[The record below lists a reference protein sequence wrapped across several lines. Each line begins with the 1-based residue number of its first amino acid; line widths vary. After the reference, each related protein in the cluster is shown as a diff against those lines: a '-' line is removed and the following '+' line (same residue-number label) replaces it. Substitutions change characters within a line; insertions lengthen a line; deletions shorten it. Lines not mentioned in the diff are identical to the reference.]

1 MRDDPDGM
9 PGPTDGKSTNTQQPT
24 PAGDRDTRGVEN
36 TRRTF
41 LGGALGGA
49 LAGAIALGGA
59 GSATAQVSDDQFSF
73 ECDHVRL
80 SDAGGIDSL
89 RVDFEDGS
97 YVTSANGVGLDG
109 ADAVRYGSPGRTVTS
124 VTFNGDRTVSNADP
138 CQHRRRATTF
148 TATTVHVPTA
158 EFMLSGSDAPPSV
171 PSVLNTRVQLH
182 FVDGTSET
190 VQDYSGD
197 GSGSADDFPE
207 LSGIE
212 DRYGMDA
219 VPNCYRGTGANAGKV
234 IEAIEIQT
242 DLDYRDHYLRSDVA
256 EATTL
261 GAQTAQ
267 ERAIEIVGTSQ
278 GAVEYELT
286 ATGPIRRLRI
296 NDRIGAADNDAIS
309 QNDDG
314 TWTASGFTGNTGY
327 GDAYVVNGEITEHT
341 QTGGDGDYV
350 VRAMER
356 HVIGGS
362 GSSGSGGGATSDG
375 DTSHE
380 VAVIATEQGEATYEF
395 TVDGTVEPASDV
407 AADLVAEDNDAIRDN
422 GDGTVTVSGYTGNTG
437 YGDTYTVT
445 GDLLS
450 FERTG
455 GQAAFRIELDGSS
468 VSSDEL
474 VDSYEKL

>member
-1 MRDDPDGM
+1 MRDDPDSM
-9 PGPTDGKSTNTQQPT
+9 PGPTDGESTNTQQPT
-24 PAGDRDTRGVEN
+24 PAGGRDTRGAEN

-41 LGGALGGA
+41 LGGALGGT
-49 LAGAIALGGA
+49 LAGAVGLGGA
-59 GSATAQVSDDQFSF
+59 DSATAQVSDDQFSF
-73 ECDHVRL
+73 ECDHVSL
-80 SDAGGIDSL
+80 TDASGIDNL
-89 RVDFEDGS
+89 RVDFADGS
-97 YVTSANGVGLDG
+97 YVTSANEITLNG
-109 ADAVRYGSPGRTVTS
+109 ADTIRYGSPGRIVTS
-124 VTFNGDRTVSNADP
+124 VTFNGDRSVRNADP
-138 CQHRRRATTF
+138 CQRRRRATSF
-148 TATTVHVPTA
+148 TATTVHVPIA

-182 FVDGTSET
+182 FVDGSSET
-190 VQDYSGD
+190 VQGYSGD

-219 VPNCYRGTGANAGKV
+219 VPNRYRGTGANAGTV

-256 EATTL
+256 RATTL
-261 GAQTAQ
+261 GTETAQ
-267 ERAIEIVGTSQ
+267 ERAIEVVGTSQ

-296 NDRIGAADNDAIS
+296 NERIGAGDNDVIS

-362 GSSGSGGGATSDG
+362 GYSGAAGGATG
-375 DTSHE
+375 DDDPSHE
-380 VAVIATEQGEATYEF
+380 LAVIATEQGEVTYEF
-395 TVDGTVEPASDV
+395 TVEGMVERASGV
-407 AADLVAEDNDAIRDN
+407 ADDLVAEDNDAIRDN
-422 GDGTVTVSGYTGNTG
+422 GDGTVTVSGHTGNTG
-437 YGDTYTVT
+437 YGDTYIVI

-455 GQAAFRIELDGSS
+455 GEAAFRVEIDGAS

-474 VDSYEKL
+474 VDAV